1 LRTILRWALRSAAL
15 PELDF
20 RIDAAEALA
29 FAAQPTIV
37 LKLRIATRGGEAV
50 RSVSL
55 AVQVRIAATHRAY
68 AAVEQERLLDLFGE
82 PTRWG
87 QTMRSLLWTM
97 TSLQVPGF
105 RGQTVVDL
113 PIHCTYDF
121 DVVSTKYFDALQ
133 DGAIPLELLFSGTVF
148 YAGETGLQAEQIGWD
163 KEARYSLPVQVWKEV
178 IGLYFPNTAWLRL
191 HKDTFDRLNRYR
203 MCNTLPTWEAA
214 LDNLLNA
221 SESRPSPWT
230 R

>member
-1 LRTILRWALRSAAL
+1 V

-20 RIDAAEALA
+20 SVDGAEALA

-37 LKLRIATRGGEAV
+37 LKLRVTAPGGEAV

-55 AVQVRIAATHRAY
+55 AVQVRIAATQRAY
-68 AAVEQERLLDLFGE
+68 AAAEQERLLDVFGE
-82 PTRWG
+82 PSRWG
-87 QTMRSLLWTM
+87 QTLKSLLWTM
-97 TSLQVPGF
+97 ANVHVPGF
-105 RGQTVVDL
+105 RRQTVVDL
-113 PIHCTYDF
+113 TIPCTYDF
-121 DVVSTKYFDALQ
+121 DVVSAKYFDALQ

-163 KEARYSLPVQVWKEV
+163 KEARFALPVQVWKEV
-178 IGLYFPNTAWLRL
+178 IHLYFPNAAWLRI

-203 MCNTLPTWEAA
+203 MRNALPTWESA
-214 LDNLLNA
+214 LETLLSA
-221 SESRPSPWT
+221 SENQEPAWR

>member
-1 LRTILRWALRSAAL
+1 M

-20 RIDAAEALA
+20 SVDGAEALA

-37 LKLRIATRGGEAV
+37 LKLRVTAPGGEAV

-55 AVQVRIAATHRAY
+55 AVQVRIAATQRAY
-68 AAVEQERLLDLFGE
+68 AAVEQERLLDVFGE
-82 PTRWG
+82 PSRWG
-87 QTMRSLLWTM
+87 QTLKSLLWTM
-97 TSLQVPGF
+97 ANVHVPGF
-105 RGQTVVDL
+105 RRQTVVDL
-113 PIHCTYDF
+113 AIPCTYDF
-121 DVVSTKYFDALQ
+121 DVVSAKYFDALQ

-163 KEARYSLPVQVWKEV
+163 KEARFALPVQVWKEV
-178 IGLYFPNTAWLRL
+178 IHLYFPNTAWLRI

-203 MCNTLPTWEAA
+203 MRNALPTWESA
-214 LDNLLNA
+214 LETLLSG
-221 SESRPSPWT
+221 SENQEPAWR